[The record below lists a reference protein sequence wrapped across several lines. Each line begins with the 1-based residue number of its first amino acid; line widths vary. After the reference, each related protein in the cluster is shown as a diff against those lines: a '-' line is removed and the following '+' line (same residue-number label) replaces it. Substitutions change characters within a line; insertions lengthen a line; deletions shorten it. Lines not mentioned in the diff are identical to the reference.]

1 MKNLDSFPAR
11 HRNSKVTDLCQSIE
25 SVYDTF
31 GSSRF
36 IQDLTGSDEQSLSP
50 LKKFFGLKEAWD
62 LVILCYFI
70 EKKLSNDPR
79 VSFSRA
85 VKHFQLSLADC
96 QQLSG
101 TLELLSKKHLIVP
114 ADRNYRNNEKEYVLS
129 QNCFTAILTCNR
141 KLIRGRREVSMASFL
156 KEFDTIVSNRKDYPE
171 DELMGMLFTIIDDFS
186 TVEEIGW
193 LRQQKFSRQDEV
205 LMCLAIRSYILY
217 DQALEIENAVK
228 VLANDSFSRYQLQ
241 KELLSGKNRLIREE
255 YLVFDIDFFAFQDMK
270 LSARS
275 LAGMCSF
282 HDGVKK
288 PVRLKMLSLL
298 SPESLPDEPYLHENA
313 ELKQIEQ
320 LVNRENY
327 EKIRSR
333 VTRLTVL
340 LTGAPG
346 VGKTS
351 FVNQLAKKC
360 DRPILTA
367 NIAGILS
374 SFVGESEKN
383 IVQLFKEAEM
393 AYREFEVTPIIIF
406 DEAESLLYSRH
417 SKSGSAVDQMSNN
430 IISLLLMCLDKFRG
444 ILICCSNFDF
454 SKGRFDP
461 ALHRRFHSVVQLKS
475 PSRNVLKSIF
485 NHYFPNTEE
494 MFVDSFLNEYQFI
507 TPSQI
512 RNLSEKLEIRRMFCE
527 NSKPEELLREI
538 AENDLA
544 FFVRNQS
551 RSIGYSLP
559 N

>member
-1 MKNLDSFPAR
+1 MCNLTKRLKNSR
-11 HRNSKVTDLCQSIE
+11 VTDLCQQIE
-25 SVYDTF
+25 AVYVSF
-31 GSSRF
+31 NGARF
-36 IQDLTGSDEQSLSP
+36 IQSLTSNDEQSLSP
-50 LKKFFGLKEAWD
+50 LKKFFGLKDVWD
-62 LVILCYFI
+62 LVVLCFFI
-70 EKKLSNDPR
+70 EKKLSNEPR
-79 VSFSRA
+79 ITFSRA
-85 VKHFQLSLADC
+85 IKHFQLSLADC
-96 QQLSG
+96 QRLAG
-101 TLELLSKKHLIVP
+101 TLEILSKKQLIVSG
-114 ADRNYRNNEKEYVLS
+114 DRSYRNNEKEYILS
-129 QNCFTAILTCNR
+129 QNCFTAIITCNKKLLRRR
-141 KLIRGRREVSMASFL
+141 KEVSMEIFL
-156 KEFDTIVSNRKDYPE
+156 KEFDNIVSNRKDYPE
-171 DELMGMLFTIIDDFS
+171 DELMDMLFTMINDFS
-186 TVEEIGW
+186 SIEEISW
-193 LRQQKFSRQDEV
+193 LRQQKLSRQDEV
-205 LMCLAIRSYILY
+205 LMCLAIRSHILY
-217 DQALEIENAVK
+217 DKTLELEDAIK
-228 VLANDSFSRYQLQ
+228 VIANDSFSKYQLQ
-241 KELLSGKNRLIREE
+241 KELLSGKNRLIMED
-255 YLVFDIDFFAFQDMK
+255 YLVFDVDFFAFQDMK

-275 LAGMCSF
+275 LAGMCST
-282 HDGVKK
+282 HESVRK
-288 PVRLKMLSLL
+288 PVRLKMLSLVA
-298 SPESLPDEPYLHENA
+298 PESIPDEHYLHENQ
-313 ELKQIEQ
+313 ELKQIEE

-333 VTRLTVL
+333 VTKLTIL

-360 DRPILTA
+360 ERPVLTA

-393 AYREFEVTPIIIF
+393 AYREFEVTPIIVF

-417 SKSGSAVDQMSNN
+417 TKSGSAVDQMSNN
-430 IISLLLMCLDKFRG
+430 IISLLLMCLDKFKG

-454 SKGRFDP
+454 SKGSFDP

-485 NHYFPNTEE
+485 THYFPEIDE
-494 MFVDSFLNEYQFI
+494 KFVDSFLIEYQFI

-527 NSKPEELLREI
+527 NSSPAKILREI

-544 FFVRNQS
+544 VFVRNQS